1 MVAIAVILTLAFCLL
16 TDWLLQRRASAA
28 GEVAPET
35 GRQSQPLVLEPPAH
49 AGGFLLQEEMAYHPG
64 HAWAFVEGP
73 DRVRIGVDDFARCL
87 LGRAEGVEL
96 PVPGDRLQQGQ
107 PAWTLQRNGRRAP
120 MLAPLSGQVV
130 EVNSRVLEDPDLVVR
145 DPYREGWLMVVR
157 PTALRANLN
166 NLLSGRLVHRWF
178 EDASARLRSRLHGQ
192 MALSF
197 PDGGAAVDDIG
208 SLLSDEDWP
217 AAVSEF
223 LLTDL

>member
-1 MVAIAVILTLAFCLL
+1 MIVIAVILTLAVCLL
-16 TDWLLQRRASAA
+16 IDWLLQRRKSAA
-28 GEVAPET
+28 GEVTIEISRSSLSLT
-35 GRQSQPLVLEPPAH
+35 LEPPGH

-64 HAWAFVEGP
+64 HTWAFVEGP
-73 DRVRIGVDDFARCL
+73 NRVRIGIDDFARRL
-87 LGRAEGVEL
+87 LGRAESVDL
-96 PVPGDRLQQGQ
+96 PAPGDRLQQGQ
-107 PAWTLQRNGRRAP
+107 QAWSLQRDDRRAP

-130 EVNSRVLEDPDLVVR
+130 EVNPRLLEDPDLVTR

-178 EDASARLRSRLHGQ
+178 EDASARLRARLHGP

-197 PDGGAAVDDIG
+197 PDGGTAVDDIG
-208 SLLSDEDWP
+208 SLLSDDDWS
-217 AAVSEF
+217 AVVGEF

>member
-1 MVAIAVILTLAFCLL
+1 MVVIAVIVTLAVCLL
-16 TDWLLQRRASAA
+16 VDWFLQRRASVA
-28 GEVAPET
+28 GEVAPQT
-35 GRQSQPLVLEPPAH
+35 RRPSLPLPLEPPAH

-73 DRVRIGVDDFARCL
+73 DRVRIGVDDFARRL
-87 LGRAEGVEL
+87 LGRAEGADL
-96 PVPGDRLQQGQ
+96 PAPGDRLQQGQ
-107 PAWTLQRNGRRAP
+107 QAWTLRRNDRRAP

-130 EVNSRVLEDPDLVVR
+130 EVNPHILEDPDLITR

-166 NLLSGRLVHRWF
+166 NLISGRLVHRWL
-178 EDASARLRSRLHGQ
+178 EDAGARLRARLHGQ
-192 MALSF
+192 LALSF

-208 SLLSDEDWP
+208 DLLADEDWS
-217 AAVSEF
+217 AAVGEF